1 MPDNKKRVVI
11 IGGGY
16 AGLKVVRRLC
26 CSEAKLDIVLIDQN
40 SYHYLQT
47 DVYDFI
53 ANRTNFSDIAV
64 DLYTLSA
71 SFKGRV
77 TFLQEEVLRVDFEN
91 KNITTHHSR
100 QRYDYLVIATG
111 SRTLMP
117 ASIEGLA
124 EHFHGVKSLPNSL
137 RFKQRFEECMYKKI
151 ETEGKCSLDSNFNII
166 VGGGGL
172 SGIEVA
178 AEMVA
183 YSKAF
188 YKNTGYLC
196 GGVKVTVIN
205 SSDSLLKG
213 NDPFLQETA
222 RRRLEALGVEIVW
235 GRRVNKVTSGT
246 VLLDDGT
253 ELKMNFLI
261 WTGGITTPALIKNI
275 NAEKN
280 RKGQLVT
287 DEYYRLVGHEDVFC
301 IGDSAQMQ
309 DPKSGELLPPTAQ
322 AAEMSGVYVA
332 KNLLRLVRGNTP
344 EKEQIAMKGMFVALG
359 GRYGA
364 GVVLNMFRFKGRIAF
379 WFKKL
384 IEKSYF
390 FPLMRRCREGYRL
403 MTQGD

>member
-1 MPDNKKRVVI
+1 MRDKKRIVI

-16 AGLKVVRRLC
+16 AGLKVVRGLC
-26 CSEAKLDIVLIDQN
+26 CADDLDIVLIDQN
-40 SYHYLQT
+40 SFHYLQT

-53 ANRTNFSDIAV
+53 ANRTNLSDIAV
-64 DLYTLSA
+64 DLYTFSA
-71 SFKGRV
+71 SYKGRV
-77 TFLQEEVLRVDFEN
+77 TFLQEEVIRIDFSN
-91 KNITTHHSR
+91 KNITTNHSR
-100 QRYDYLVIATG
+100 QHYDYLVIATG
-111 SRTLMP
+111 SRTLLP
-117 ASIEGLA
+117 DAIEGLSY
-124 EHFHGVKSLPNSL
+124 HFHGVKSLPNAL

-213 NDPFLQETA
+213 NDPFLQESA
-222 RRRLEALGVEIVW
+222 RKRLEALGVEIIW
-235 GRRVNKVTSGT
+235 GHRVKRVTAHS
-246 VLLDDGT
+246 VFLDDGT

-261 WTGGITTPALIKNI
+261 WTGGITIPALIKNI
-275 NAEKN
+275 DAEKN

-287 DEYYRLVGHEDVFC
+287 DEYCRLIGHEEVFC

-309 DPKSGELLPPTAQ
+309 DPLGGTLLPPTAQ
-322 AAEMSGVYVA
+322 AAEMGGKYVA
-332 KNLLRLVRGNTP
+332 RNLIRLVRGKGLKR
-344 EKEQIAMKGMFVALG
+344 ERLAMKGMFVALG

-364 GVVLNMFRFKGRIAF
+364 GVIQNWLKLRGKKAF
-379 WFKKL
+379 YFKKL

-390 FPLMRRCREGYRL
+390 LPLMRRCREGYKL
-403 MTQGD
+403 MTQGG